1 MKNLDEEFEEQ
12 VPIEEEAAGDV
23 VGEEDGSVNEEHS
36 SINPVADSA
45 NEANPMLTYL
55 QEMGRISLLS
65 SKEEV
70 ELAKQME
77 EGHQQLQ
84 NAVLAVPVSIKK
96 LGAIAEQL
104 ENGECRITSLLHGL
118 DKTDQEGNEEIKARF
133 VNNVREAERI
143 NRERAAFQKDLNQP
157 STTKDSAVMAIVRI
171 ERSTHSI
178 VSLFREMMLSRKYLD
193 DMAAEIKA
201 IGRKFEAAGE
211 HQSKDR
217 DLAGDGEKRDA
228 LSELEQAHQ
237 IDREN
242 LENIIATIERGE
254 AIASEAKNKLIQAN
268 LRLVVSMAKK
278 YTNRGLSLL
287 DLIQEGNIGL
297 MRAVEKF
304 EYRRGFKFST
314 YATWWIRQA
323 INRALADQGRTIRMP
338 VHMVDTINQLIRHSK
353 EFARDYGRDP
363 SLEELAGML
372 DLDPAKVQNIL
383 TVAKDPVSLNV
394 PIKSDESSF
403 LGDLLVDEDS
413 PSPPEIS
420 EKEALRAG
428 IREVLSLLDPREE
441 SILKQRFGLE
451 TNQDLT
457 LAEVGKNFSVTRE
470 RIRQIEVK
478 AIQKLRHPNRKKQLE
493 SFAEDE

>member
-1 MKNLDEEFEEQ
+1 MKKIDEDLEENLRLVEPEEND
-12 VPIEEEAAGDV
+12 DV
-23 VGEEDGSVNEEHS
+23 EN
-36 SINPVADSA
+36 DSLSHA
-45 NEANPMLTYL
+45 PSPGNEANPMLTYL

-70 ELAKQME
+70 EWARKME
-77 EGHQQLQ
+77 EGHKQVQ
-84 NAVLAVPVSIKK
+84 NAVLAVPAAITK
-96 LGAIAEQL
+96 LHSIAEQL
-104 ENGECRITSLLHGL
+104 DNGSCRITDLLHGL
-118 DKTDQEGNEEIKARF
+118 DKADNKGNDEIKSKF
-133 VNNVREAERI
+133 IKKVQEAERI
-143 NRERAAFQKDLNQP
+143 HQERAAFQKDLKKP
-157 STTKDSAVMAIVRI
+157 STTKDSAVMSMVRI
-171 ERSTHSI
+171 ERSTHAI
-178 VSLFREMMLSRKYLD
+178 ISLFQDMLISRKYLD
-193 DMAAEIKA
+193 DMAKEVKA
-201 IGRKFEAAGE
+201 IGSKFAAASKSREEKLETRKGN
-211 HQSKDR
+211 KDVLS
-217 DLAGDGEKRDA
+217 DLEDVY
-228 LSELEQAHQ
+228 Q

-242 LENIIATIERGE
+242 IENIVATIERGDE
-254 AIASEAKNKLIQAN
+254 IAGEAKNKLIQAN

-338 VHMVDTINQLIRHSK
+338 VHMVDTINQLIKHSK
-353 EFARDYGRDP
+353 DFARENGRDP
-363 SLEELAGML
+363 SLEELSEML
-372 DLDPAKVQNIL
+372 DIDKAKIQNIL
-383 TVAKDPVSLNV
+383 TVSKDPVSLNV

-413 PSPPEIS
+413 PSPSEAS
-420 EKEALRAG
+420 EKKALEDG
-428 IREVLSLLDPREE
+428 IKQALKLLDPREE
-441 SILKQRFGLE
+441 SILKQRFGIE
-451 TNQDLT
+451 TTRDLT